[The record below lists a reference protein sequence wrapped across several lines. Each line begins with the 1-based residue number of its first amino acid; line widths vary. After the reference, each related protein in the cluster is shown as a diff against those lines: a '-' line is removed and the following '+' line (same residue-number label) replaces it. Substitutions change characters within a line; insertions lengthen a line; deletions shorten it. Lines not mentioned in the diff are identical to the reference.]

1 MDSLLVKMDWIHEYE
16 LRYTNNMSTGIN
28 ANKIISPKERI
39 DQDDM
44 DNFMSNYSQKGSRNG
59 IMWAPFEIANSIDI
73 SQGTQD
79 IETYKKGTK
88 SESKATIEDI
98 ELLKYQLFSTL
109 EKTKEDYQKGLF
121 KKYTEYT
128 VSTKSILTSIN
139 EALAFNSFH
148 EGIHFGY
155 ILAMKKIL

>member
-1 MDSLLVKMDWIHEYE
+1 MDFTFDIALKTRILFYKTLENLTLDQLNTKPKGFNNTIFWNIKHVVITQQLLIYRLSE
-16 LRYTNNMSTGIN
+16 LPVLVTET
-28 ANKIISPKERI
+28 E
-39 DQDDM
+39 
-44 DNFMSNYSQKGSRNG
+44 
-59 IMWAPFEIANSIDI
+59 
-73 SQGTQD
+73 

-128 VSTKSILTSIN
+128 VSTKSILTSID
-139 EALAFNSFH
+139 EALAFNNFH

>member
-1 MDSLLVKMDWIHEYE
+1 MDFTFDIALKTRILFYKTLENLTLDQLNTKPKGFNNTIFWNIKHVVITQQLLIYRLSE
-16 LRYTNNMSTGIN
+16 LPVLVTET
-28 ANKIISPKERI
+28 E
-39 DQDDM
+39 
-44 DNFMSNYSQKGSRNG
+44 
-59 IMWAPFEIANSIDI
+59 
-73 SQGTQD
+73 

-88 SESKATIEDI
+88 SESKATTEDI

-139 EALAFNSFH
+139 EALAFNNSH